1 MQANRLF
8 DVVIIRA
15 DGTYQT
21 SRYHQA
27 SYHYTGAY
35 W

>member
-1 MQANRLF
+1 MQANRLL
-8 DVVIIRA
+8 DIVIIRT
-15 DGTYQT
+15 DKTYQT
-21 SRYHQA
+21 CIYHQA